1 MKIIGIKKMSNNKY
15 KVKLDKEEFIT
26 FDNVILDNNLL
37 YKKELKLQDLDELKK
52 ETNYYNIYNKVLKF
66 CTTRIRCKSEI
77 VKYIDKHN
85 IGEKEKQ
92 KILSKLERLGFI
104 NDRKYCTAFINDK
117 IHLSKYGLKKIEL
130 LLKEKNIDNYIIK
143 EELDRVDFKELN
155 LNLESKI
162 YKEINKNRK
171 YSNYEIKN
179 RILNKFLKEGYDK
192 EKIIELIEKY
202 ELNDQDILKK
212 ELNKIYDKYEKKY
225 GRHIFQIKVK
235 QKLIQKGFDID
246 EINELIR
253 KKQKND

>member
-1 MKIIGIKKMSNNKY
+1 M
-15 KVKLDKEEFIT
+15 
-26 FDNVILDNNLL
+26 
-37 YKKELKLQDLDELKK
+37 
-52 ETNYYNIYNKVLKF
+52 
-66 CTTRIRCKSEI
+66 
-77 VKYIDKHN
+77 
-85 IGEKEKQ
+85 
-92 KILSKLERLGFI
+92 GFI

-117 IHLSKYGLKKIEL
+117 IHLCKYGLKKIEL